1 MSAIDLALQRVAD
14 IDEQLASRLLVWL
27 DIQQAC
33 VPTPTKEPP
42 SGAHAM
48 TGFAVKGGRAPRT
61 TADWM
66 KELREGDAD

>member
-27 DIQQAC
+27 DIPQAC
-33 VPTPTKEPP
+33 VPTPTKERPR
-42 SGAHAM
+42 GAHAM
-48 TGFAVKGGRAPRT
+48 IGFAVKGGRAPRT